1 VIERP
6 LRQSRGGDEREV
18 DVAVAA
24 AKPGMSE
31 AADEIQT
38 EQVAPEHLLPSL
50 RDAASKSDDGA
61 SASSS
66 SSTAVIVDKESFR
79 LNTGFTRGR
88 AKNTN

>member
-38 EQVAPEHLLPSL
+38 EQVAPEHLLSSL
-50 RDAASKSDDGA
+50 REAANKSNDGG
-61 SASSS
+61 SG
-66 SSTAVIVDKESFR
+66 
-79 LNTGFTRGR
+79 GFVVFDCCHRRQRIKDHSG
-88 AKNTN
+88 